1 MSTDRV
7 EIENILKELE
17 DAITNA
23 SRIPLT
29 GKVLVDGDM
38 VLEFVDRIYA
48 ILPEELKQAKQ
59 VLDQS
64 DKLLESMEG
73 QGKRILDDARAQA
86 EVMVSESEILKEAK
100 RQAEALYLQAENE
113 ANILRRDAVAFADD
127 LLYQVELTVDKATAA
142 VKRSREDL
150 RGGITAQ

>member
-1 MSTDRV
+1 MSTERV

-17 DAITNA
+17 DVITNA

-29 GKVLVDGDM
+29 GKVLIDGDM
-38 VLEFVDRIYA
+38 VLELVDRIYA

-73 QGKRILDDARAQA
+73 QGKRILDDARNQA
-86 EVMVSESEILKEAK
+86 EIIVSESEVLKEAK

-113 ANILRRDAVAFADD
+113 SNVLRRDAVAFADD
-127 LLYQVELTVDKATAA
+127 LLYQVELTVDKAAVA

-150 RGGITAQ
+150 RGGTAAQ

>member
-17 DAITNA
+17 DVITNA

-86 EVMVSESEILKEAK
+86 EILVSESEVLKEAQ

-127 LLYQVELTVDKATAA
+127 LLYQVEMTVDKAAAA

-150 RGGITAQ
+150 RGGTTAQ

>member
-17 DAITNA
+17 DVITNA

-86 EVMVSESEILKEAK
+86 EILVSEGEVLKEAQ

-127 LLYQVELTVDKATAA
+127 LLYQVEMTVDKAVAA

-150 RGGITAQ
+150 RGGTTAQ